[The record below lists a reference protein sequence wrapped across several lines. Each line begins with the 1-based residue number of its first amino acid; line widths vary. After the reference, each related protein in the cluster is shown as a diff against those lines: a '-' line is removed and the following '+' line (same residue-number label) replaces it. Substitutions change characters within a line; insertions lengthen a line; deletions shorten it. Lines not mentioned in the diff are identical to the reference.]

1 MRNYRNYNTKTEE
14 SKGFWVALALIA
26 AVIMILAGAIIRQE
40 RERESLWSVSY
51 PMVNA
56 GIEWTGAGYNGIY
69 EH

>member
-14 SKGFWVALALIA
+14 SKGFRVAVCVIA

-40 RERESLWSVSY
+40 RERASLWSVSY

-69 EH
+69 KH

>member
-1 MRNYRNYNTKTEE
+1 MRNYRDYNTKTEE

-40 RERESLWSVSY
+40 RERASLWSVSY
-51 PMVNA
+51 KMVNA

-69 EH
+69 KH

>member
-14 SKGFWVALALIA
+14 SKGFRIAVCVIA
-26 AVIMILAGAIIRQE
+26 AVIMILVGVIIRQE
-40 RERESLWSVSY
+40 RERASLWSVSY

-56 GIEWTGAGYNGIY
+56 GIEWTGAGHNGIY